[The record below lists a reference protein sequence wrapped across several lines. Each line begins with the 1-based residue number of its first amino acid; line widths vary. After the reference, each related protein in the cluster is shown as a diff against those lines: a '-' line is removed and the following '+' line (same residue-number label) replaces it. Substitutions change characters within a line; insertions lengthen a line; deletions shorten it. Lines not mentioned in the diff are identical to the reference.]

1 MKNVQK
7 NTKQIWTRPLVALL
21 GGWVLLAGSLA
32 HAATLTGVDY
42 TSLPENRMEV
52 LLSFDGQ
59 PPEPEG
65 YTIQKPARI
74 SLDFSDVELGVNQTH
89 HDLGSGNNTTQSL
102 ALVES
107 QGRTRLIV
115 NQSRLTNYE
124 TAVEG
129 QKVRITL
136 GGQKASQ
143 PTFAQQSSQ
152 STDQKAQGQQQGQ
165 KTASSSSAGAGSLQD
180 IDFRRGTDGGGE
192 VVVTLPSRNVPVEV
206 QKDGGEII
214 ARFPGVETP
223 EKLRRRLDVTDFG
236 TPVKFINTEKDGNSA
251 VMTIDP
257 EGDWEYLAYQA
268 DNNFT
273 INVKEVTEEDKQ
285 QAGDQ
290 EFKYTGEKLS
300 LNFQDIEVRSVLQL
314 IADFT
319 DLNLVASD
327 TVTGTIT
334 LRLQD
339 VPWDQAL
346 DLILKTKGLDKR
358 KVGNVLLVA
367 PAEEIAQR
375 EQMEL
380 ENRKKKQ
387 ALAPLRTRYIR
398 INYAKAAD
406 LRGLIQEEGSLL
418 SERGSI
424 TVDERTN
431 TLVVQDTERTLA
443 DIQDLIATLDI
454 PVQQVLIEAR
464 IVVAS
469 DDVSDQ
475 IGVRWGGLAFQGDR
489 LAEDGR
495 TLVGTGRARQTRNF
509 GVGVLNNDD
518 IEVEEPNDLAVD
530 LGVDSSNASRFSLG
544 LVGLDSGI
552 LQLELSALES
562 EGRSEIV
569 ASPKIL
575 TADQQPA
582 IIASGQQIP
591 FEQATNAGATAV
603 EFIEAELR
611 LEATPQITPDG
622 NIIMDIKVNNDSRG
636 EDTDAG
642 PAIDTN
648 RLETTV
654 LVGNG
659 DTVVLGGIFQHS
671 VTRSVTKTP
680 FLGDLPWIGNLFR
693 RKVSSDSKQELLVF
707 ITPKLVDDAV
717 ASR

>member
-1 MKNVQK
+1 MRNVQK
-7 NTKQIWTRPLVALL
+7 TTTQICAKRLSAVL
-21 GGWVLLAGSLA
+21 GGWVLLIGSLA
-32 HAATLTGVDY
+32 QAATLTGVDY
-42 TSLPENRMEV
+42 TSLPENKMEV
-52 LLSFDGQ
+52 RLAFDGE
-59 PPEPEG
+59 PPQPEG
-65 YTIQKPARI
+65 YTIKKPARI
-74 SLDFSDVELGVNQTH
+74 SLDFSGVELGVDKTH
-89 HDLGSGNNTTQSL
+89 HDLGSNNNTTQSL

-107 QGRTRLIV
+107 QGRTRLII

-124 TAVEG
+124 TSVED
-129 QKVRITL
+129 QQVLVTL
-136 GGQKASQ
+136 GGQTSSQ
-143 PTFAQQSSQ
+143 PTFAEQSSSGDQEQSSQ
-152 STDQKAQGQQQGQ
+152 DQEKMQAGTTSG
-165 KTASSSSAGAGSLQD
+165 ASALQD

-192 VVVTLPSRNVPVEV
+192 VVVSLPSRNVPVEV
-206 QKDGGEII
+206 QKEGGNVV
-214 ARFPGVETP
+214 ARFPGVNTP

-236 TPVKFINTEKDGNSA
+236 TPVQFINTEKDGNSTT
-251 VMTIDP
+251 MTIDAQG
-257 EGDWEYLAYQA
+257 EWEYLAYQA
-268 DNNFT
+268 DNSFT
-273 INVKEVTEEDKQ
+273 INVKEVTEEDEQ
-285 QAGDQ
+285 GGGDD

-358 KVGNVLLVA
+358 RMGNVLLVA
-367 PAEEIAQR
+367 PAEEIAER

-380 ENRKKKQ
+380 ENRKKKA

-398 INYAKAAD
+398 INYAEATD
-406 LRGLIQEEGSLL
+406 LEGLIKKEGSLL
-418 SERGSI
+418 SDRGSV

-431 TLVVQDTERTLA
+431 TLVIQDTEQKLA
-443 DIQDLIATLDI
+443 DIQDLISTLDI

-469 DDVSDQ
+469 DDVSEQ
-475 IGVRWGGLAFQGDR
+475 IGVRWGGLAFQGNR

-495 TLVGTGRARQTRNF
+495 TLVGTGRARQVTEY
-509 GVGVLNNDD
+509 GTGVLSGDD
-518 IEVEEPNDLAVD
+518 VEVQTPDELAVD
-530 LGVDSSNASRFSLG
+530 LGVQSSNASRFSLG

-552 LQLELSALES
+552 LELELSALES
-562 EGRSEIV
+562 EGKSEIV
-569 ASPKIL
+569 ASPKVL

-591 FEQATNAGATAV
+591 FEEATNAGATSV
-603 EFIEAELR
+603 EFINAELR

-622 NIIMDIKVNNDSRG
+622 NIIMDVEVNNDSRG
-636 EDTDAG
+636 ESTDAG

-693 RKVSSDSKQELLVF
+693 RKSNSESKQELLVF

-717 ASR
+717 ATR

>member
-1 MKNVQK
+1 MKNAQK
-7 NTKQIWTRPLVALL
+7 TTKQVWTRRLGALL
-21 GGWVLLAGSLA
+21 GGWVLLAGSLVQ
-32 HAATLTGVDY
+32 AATLTGVDY

-52 LLSFDGQ
+52 RLSFDGE

-65 YTIQKPARI
+65 YTIKKPARI
-74 SLDFSDVELGVNQTH
+74 SLDFSGVELGVDQTH
-89 HDLGSGNNTTQSL
+89 HDLGAGNNTTQSL

-107 QGRTRLIV
+107 QGRTRLII
-115 NQSRLTNYE
+115 NQSHLTNYE
-124 TAVEG
+124 AKVEG
-129 QKVRITL
+129 QQVRITL
-136 GGQKASQ
+136 GEQQGSQ
-143 PTFAQQSSQ
+143 ATFAQQSSSQ
-152 STDQKAQGQQQGQ
+152 SADQQSRDQQQGQ
-165 KTASSSSAGAGSLQD
+165 QTGSVAASALQD
-180 IDFRRGTDGGGE
+180 IDFRRGADGGGE

-206 QKDGGEII
+206 QKEGGNII

-236 TPVKFINTEKDGNSA
+236 TSVQYINTEKDGNST

-285 QAGDQ
+285 RSGDQ

-380 ENRKKKQ
+380 ENRKQKA
-387 ALAPLRTRYIR
+387 ALAPLRTRYMR
-398 INYAKAAD
+398 INYAKAGD
-406 LRGLIQEEGSLL
+406 LVSLIKEEGSLL
-418 SERGSI
+418 SDRGSV

-431 TLVVQDTERTLA
+431 TLVVQDTEQSLA
-443 DIQDLIATLDI
+443 DIEDLIATLDI

-495 TLVGTGRARQTRNF
+495 TLVGTGRARQVTEF
-509 GVGVLNNDD
+509 GTGALSGDE
-518 IEVEEPNDLAVD
+518 IEVTTPDELAVD
-530 LGVDSSNASRFSLG
+530 LGVQSSNASRFSLG

-552 LQLELSALES
+552 LELELSALES
-562 EGRSEIV
+562 EGKSEIV
-569 ASPKIL
+569 ASPKVL

-591 FEQATNAGATAV
+591 YEQATNAGATAV

-622 NIIMDIKVNNDSRG
+622 NIIMEIQVNNDSRG
-636 EDTDAG
+636 EDTSAG

-693 RKVSSDSKQELLVF
+693 RKVNNDSKQELLVF
-707 ITPKLVDDAV
+707 ITPRLVDDAV

>member
-1 MKNVQK
+1 MTNAQK
-7 NTKQIWTRPLVALL
+7 TTKQIWTRRLGVLV

-32 HAATLTGVDY
+32 QAATLTGVDY
-42 TSLPENRMEV
+42 TSLPENQMEV
-52 LLSFDGQ
+52 RLSFDGE

-65 YTIQKPARI
+65 YTIEKPARI
-74 SLDFSDVELGVNQTH
+74 SLDFSGAQLGVDQTH
-89 HDLGSGNNTTQSL
+89 HDLGSASNNTQSL

-107 QGRTRLIV
+107 QGRTRLII

-124 TAVEG
+124 TSVEG
-129 QKVRITL
+129 QEVRITL
-136 GGQKASQ
+136 GGQQGSQ
-143 PTFAQQSSQ
+143 ATFAQE
-152 STDQKAQGQQQGQ
+152 
-165 KTASSSSAGAGSLQD
+165 SSSDQSADQDSQASPEGEQDSAPGVNALQD

-192 VVVTLPSRNVPVEV
+192 VVVTLPSRNASVEV
-206 QKDGGEII
+206 QKEGGNII
-214 ARFPGVETP
+214 ARFPNVETP

-236 TPVKFINTEKDGNSA
+236 TPVQFINTEKDGDST

-257 EGDWEYLAYQA
+257 EGEWEYLAYQA
-268 DNNFT
+268 DRNFT
-273 INVKEVTEEDKQ
+273 INVKEVTEEDKKGS
-285 QAGDQ
+285 GDQ
-290 EFKYTGEKLS
+290 EFQYTGEKLS

-406 LRGLIQEEGSLL
+406 LESLIKEEGSLL
-418 SERGSI
+418 SERGSV

-431 TLVVQDTERTLA
+431 TLVVQDTEQQLA

-495 TLVGTGRARQTRNF
+495 TLVGTGRASQTMDF
-509 GVGVLNNDD
+509 GIGALNNDD
-518 IEVEEPNDLAVD
+518 IEVTQPNDLAVD

-552 LQLELSALES
+552 LELELSALES

-569 ASPKIL
+569 ASPKVL
-575 TADQQPA
+575 TADQQSA

-591 FEQATNAGATAV
+591 FEQATNAGATSV
-603 EFIEAELR
+603 EFQEAELR

-693 RKVSSDSKQELLVF
+693 RKVNSDSKQELLVF
-707 ITPKLVDDAV
+707 ITPRLVDDAV

>member
-1 MKNVQK
+1 MRNVQK
-7 NTKQIWTRPLVALL
+7 KTNQVCARRL
-21 GGWVLLAGSLA
+21 GAVLGAWVLLIGSLA
-32 HAATLTGVDY
+32 QAATLTEVDY
-42 TSLPENRMEV
+42 TSLPENKMEV
-52 LLSFDGQ
+52 QLSFDGK
-59 PPEPEG
+59 PPQPEG
-65 YTIQKPARI
+65 YTIKKPARI
-74 SLDFSDVELGVNQTH
+74 SLDFSGVELGVDKTH
-89 HDLGSGNNTTQSL
+89 HELGSSNNTTQSL

-107 QGRTRLIV
+107 QGRTRLII

-124 TAVEG
+124 TTIEDQQA
-129 QKVRITL
+129 RITL
-136 GGQKASQ
+136 GGQTSSQ
-143 PTFAQQSSQ
+143 PTFAQRSSSKATEQ
-152 STDQKAQGQQQGQ
+152 KRQDGEKAQPN
-165 KTASSSSAGAGSLQD
+165 AAGASALQD
-180 IDFRRGTDGGGE
+180 VDFRRGSDGGGE

-206 QKDGGEII
+206 QKEGGNVI

-236 TPVKFINTEKDGNSA
+236 TPVQFVDTEKDGNSTT
-251 VMTIDP
+251 MTIDAQ
-257 EGDWEYLAYQA
+257 GQWEYLAYQA
-268 DNNFT
+268 DEKFT

-285 QAGDQ
+285 RSGDE

-346 DLILKTKGLDKR
+346 ALILKTKGLDKR
-358 KVGNVLLVA
+358 RMGNVLLVA

-380 ENRKKKQ
+380 ENRKKKA

-398 INYAKAAD
+398 INYAEAAD
-406 LRGLIQEEGSLL
+406 LESVIKKEGSLL
-418 SERGSI
+418 SDRGSV
-424 TVDERTN
+424 TVDDRTN
-431 TLVVQDTERTLA
+431 TLVIQDTEQKLA
-443 DIQDLIATLDI
+443 DIQDLISTLDI

-469 DDVSDQ
+469 DDVSEQ
-475 IGVRWGGLAFQGDR
+475 IGVRWGGLAYQGNR

-495 TLVGTGRARQTRNF
+495 TAVATGRARQVTEY
-509 GVGVLNNDD
+509 GTGVLSGDD
-518 IEVEEPNDLAVD
+518 VTVNSPQELAVD
-530 LGVDSSNASRFSLG
+530 LGVASSNASRFSLG

-552 LQLELSALES
+552 LELELSALES
-562 EGRSEIV
+562 EGKSEIV
-569 ASPKIL
+569 ASPKVL

-591 FEQATNAGATAV
+591 YEEATNAGATSV

-636 EDTDAG
+636 ENTDAG

-693 RKVSSDSKQELLVF
+693 RKSSSESKQELLVF

>member
-7 NTKQIWTRPLVALL
+7 TTKQIWTRPLAALL

-32 HAATLTGVDY
+32 QAATLTGVDY

-52 LLSFDGQ
+52 RLSFDGE

-65 YTIQKPARI
+65 YTIKKPARI
-74 SLDFSDVELGVNQTH
+74 SLDFSGVELGVDQTH
-89 HDLGSGNNTTQSL
+89 HDLGAGNNTTQSL

-107 QGRTRLIV
+107 QGRTRLII

-124 TAVEG
+124 TAIED
-129 QKVRITL
+129 QQVRITL
-136 GGQKASQ
+136 GEQQGDQA
-143 PTFAQQSSQ
+143 TFAQE
-152 STDQKAQGQQQGQ
+152 
-165 KTASSSSAGAGSLQD
+165 SSSESAEQTSQDQQKGGSAPASALQD

-206 QKDGGEII
+206 QKEGGNII

-223 EKLRRRLDVTDFG
+223 KKLRRRLDVTDFG
-236 TPVKFINTEKDGNSA
+236 TPVQFINTEKDGGST

-257 EGDWEYLAYQA
+257 DGDWEYLAYQA

-273 INVKEVTEEDKQ
+273 INVKEVTEEDEQ
-285 QAGDQ
+285 GTGDQ

-398 INYAKAAD
+398 INYAKAAE

-431 TLVVQDTERTLA
+431 TLVVQDTERKLA
-443 DIQDLIATLDI
+443 DIQDLVATLDI

-469 DDVSDQ
+469 DDVSDE
-475 IGVRWGGLAFQGDR
+475 IGVRWGGLAFQRKR

-495 TLVGTGRARQTRNF
+495 TMAATGRAAQIRNF
-509 GVGVLNNDD
+509 GVGVLNDD
-518 IEVEEPNDLAVD
+518 DVEVEEPHDLAVD
-530 LGVDSSNASRFSLG
+530 LGVQSNNASRFSLG

-562 EGRSEIV
+562 EGKSEIV
-569 ASPKIL
+569 ASPKVL

-591 FEQATNAGATAV
+591 YEQATNAGATAV

-622 NIIMDIKVNNDSRG
+622 NIIMDIQVNNDSRG
-636 EDTDAG
+636 EDTAAG

-693 RKVSSDSKQELLVF
+693 RKINNDSKQELLVF